1 MTDLR
6 TLLRYGVMTPTGS
19 QASTLGSVQATDAS
33 AKDRAVPAIAE
44 LYREHFQ
51 FVWRS
56 LRRLGVR
63 DSSVE
68 DAVQDVFLVAHRK
81 LHTFEGRSSF
91 KVWLFAIGI
100 RVAAEHRRRDARL
113 LLDPAASP
121 VGPHLDRTL
130 ELRRRVDLLDRLLDE
145 LSDEQ
150 REVFVMA
157 EIEQF
162 SAPEIAEALGQKLN
176 TVYSRLRLAR
186 ARFERA
192 LARVH
197 AAQERGGA

>member
-1 MTDLR
+1 MPSPARAL
-6 TLLRYGVMTPTGS
+6 
-19 QASTLGSVQATDAS
+19 DAEQI
-33 AKDRAVPAIAE
+33 APAAVSDPPAPAIEAV
-44 LYREHFQ
+44 YREHFQ
-51 FVWRS
+51 FIWRS

-91 KVWLFAIGI
+91 RVWLFAIAI
-100 RVAAEHRRRDARL
+100 RVAAEHRRRDGRL
-113 LLDPAASP
+113 HLDPDASP

-176 TVYSRLRLAR
+176 TIYSRLRLGR
-186 ARFERA
+186 VRFERA
-192 LARVH
+192 LARAR